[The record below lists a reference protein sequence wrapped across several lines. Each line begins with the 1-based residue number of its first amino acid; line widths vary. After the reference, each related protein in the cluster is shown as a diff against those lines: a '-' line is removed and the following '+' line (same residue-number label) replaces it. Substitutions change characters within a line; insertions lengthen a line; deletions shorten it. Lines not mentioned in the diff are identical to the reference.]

1 MGKQRSLSSSSS
13 SSSRA
18 GPGQRAW
25 RLLRLALLWARKGG
39 VLKCRL
45 MAELRH
51 GAKYLK
57 AGLHSHHHKHTKGM
71 IRYGERELSFDDT
84 PVIHLKMSRPNSLRF
99 IIPCIKP
106 HVVDFDYDF
115 GDDDD
120 DGWCDGVGGKR
131 SFLGCGAGDC
141 DEVQGDD
148 HQGWYE
154 NDDEGIDD
162 KAEEFINRFYQQIKL
177 QKEISFQKRQ
187 HNAAI
192 PGS

>member
-1 MGKQRSLSSSSS
+1 
-13 SSSRA
+13 
-18 GPGQRAW
+18 
-25 RLLRLALLWARKGG
+25 
-39 VLKCRL
+39 
-45 MAELRH
+45 
-51 GAKYLK
+51 
-57 AGLHSHHHKHTKGM
+57 M
-71 IRYGERELSFDDT
+71 IRYGERELSFDET

-120 DGWCDGVGGKR
+120 DDDDGYDGVGGKR
-131 SFLGCGAGDC
+131 SFLGNGAGDC

-148 HQGWYE
+148 HQDHQGWYE
-154 NDDEGIDD
+154 NEDEEIDD

-177 QKEISFQKRQ
+177 QREISFQRRQ

-192 PGS
+192 QVS